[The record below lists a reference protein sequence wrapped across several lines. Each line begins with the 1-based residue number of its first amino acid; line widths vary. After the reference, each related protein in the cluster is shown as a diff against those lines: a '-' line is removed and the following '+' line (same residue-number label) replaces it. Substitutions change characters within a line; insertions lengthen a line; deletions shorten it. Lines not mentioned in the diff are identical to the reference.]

1 VIESASLYDTFAD
14 LLKYP
19 GEDYPQTVE
28 SCRQA
33 LEEVNTEAAGY
44 LAGFA
49 EQIRGWDTTQLQ
61 ELFVRTFD
69 LNPVCALEVGWHLF
83 GDTYDRGTFMVK
95 MREELSRYGVS
106 ESSEVPDHLTH
117 VLALLG
123 RMKPEEA
130 DPFAASAV
138 LPAMEKMLAG
148 LEGKKSPYENIL
160 RAIRCVLV
168 GHHASAIQEV
178 KHE

>member
-1 VIESASLYDTFAD
+1 MIESTRLYDTFAD

-28 SCRQA
+28 RCRRT
-33 LEEVNTEAAGY
+33 LEDVNVEAAGY

-49 EQIRGWDTTQLQ
+49 EETGGWDTTQLQ
-61 ELFVRTFD
+61 ELFVQTFD

-83 GDTYDRGTFMVK
+83 GDTYDRGAFLVK
-95 MREELSRYGVS
+95 MREELQRHSVT

-123 RMKPEEA
+123 RMEPEEA
-130 DPFAASAV
+130 DALATIAV

-148 LEGKKSPYENIL
+148 LEGKKSPYENVL
-160 RAIRCVLV
+160 KAIRCVLA
-168 GHHASAIQEV
+168 GHHASVAEEV